1 MKHIKS
7 GCGLIMILGTMSL
20 ASCNTTNT
28 AGIDVLA
35 YCDAYAPIRWSKKDT
50 TLTVKQV
57 KMANA
62 IYDEKCGKSENPK

>member
-1 MKHIKS
+1 MKLMRLKPV
-7 GCGLIMILGTMSL
+7 LLLTLGTMSL

-50 TLTVKQV
+50 TLTVKQI

-62 IYDEKCGKSENPK
+62 VYDDKCAKPEKSK

>member
-1 MKHIKS
+1 M
-7 GCGLIMILGTMSL
+7 ML
-20 ASCNTTNT
+20 ASCNEINT

-57 KMANA
+57 KIANA
-62 IYDEKCGKSENPK
+62 IYDQKCAKPERK

>member
-1 MKHIKS
+1 V
-7 GCGLIMILGTMSL
+7 LIMSLATMSL
-20 ASCNTTNT
+20 ASCNTINT

-57 KMANA
+57 KIANA
-62 IYDEKCGKSENPK
+62 IYDEKCTNSEKVK